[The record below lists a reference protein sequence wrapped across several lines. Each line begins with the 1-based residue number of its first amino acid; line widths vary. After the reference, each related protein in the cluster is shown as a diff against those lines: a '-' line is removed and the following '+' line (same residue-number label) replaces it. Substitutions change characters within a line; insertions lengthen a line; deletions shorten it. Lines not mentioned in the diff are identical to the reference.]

1 MKVCYVITQRGERK
15 YWNRIG
21 VAFVNS
27 DGSIN
32 VKLESLPVSGDFQ
45 IRDYSSPSEYRELR
59 DKRELNPDAGH
70 GAGDG
75 QGGTD
80 YPF

>member
-1 MKVCYVITQRGERK
+1 MTSRMKVCYNITQRGEKK

-32 VKLESLPVSGDFQ
+32 VKLETLPITGEFQ
-45 IRDYSSPSEYRELR
+45 IRDYQ
-59 DKRELNPDAGH
+59 LNPDNGH